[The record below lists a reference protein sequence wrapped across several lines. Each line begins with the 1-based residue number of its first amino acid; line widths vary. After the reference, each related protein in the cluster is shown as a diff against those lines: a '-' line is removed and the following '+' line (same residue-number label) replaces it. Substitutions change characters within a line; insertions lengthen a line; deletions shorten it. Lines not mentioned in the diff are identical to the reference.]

1 MESAAELIHWGCCSN
16 SEFYEGFI
24 TLQYWAVSSCLQ
36 QQGGRVYVVI
46 WEGGDM
52 YLVSSGLFTVYN
64 GLAAYSRP
72 APLLPI
78 CVLLCIKC
86 PHSFY
91 SLSLSAVISPD
102 CPEPGCHLQMV
113 SAPLS
118 THWPWWP
125 PGGAANMGNMTTT
138 YSGHHQWAP
147 PREMLMVMISPG
159 CFWQINSSVYCLHI
173 VPGTKHC
180 CSVVTVLTA
189 VYDHRLVHSAVN
201 QPRKLHKNCVM
212 IVFWKCQNM
221 SWNEG
226 NCPIS
231 WFIIYYNYW

>member
-1 MESAAELIHWGCCSN
+1 MESAAELIYWGCRSN

-52 YLVSSGLFTVYN
+52 YLVWSGLFTVYN
-64 GLAAYSRP
+64 GLAVYSRP

-118 THWPWWP
+118 THWP

-138 YSGHHQWAP
+138 YSRHHQWAP
-147 PREMLMVMISPG
+147 PREMLVMISPG
-159 CFWQINSSVYCLHI
+159 CFWWGAGQINSSVYCLHI

-189 VYDHRLVHSAVN
+189 VSSVWPQVGPLSC
-201 QPRKLHKNCVM
+201 QPTQEASQKLCDESILKMSKYVM
-212 IVFWKCQNM
+212 KWKKLSHFM
-221 SWNEG
+221 
-226 NCPIS
+226 IHH
-231 WFIIYYNYW
+231 FL

>member
-1 MESAAELIHWGCCSN
+1 MESAAELIYWGCRSN
-16 SEFYEGFI
+16 SEFYEGFT

-52 YLVSSGLFTVYN
+52 YLVWSGLFTVYN

-125 PGGAANMGNMTTT
+125 QGVQQIWEIWQLHTVGTTKRNVDGHDFSRLLLVGGRVNKQLCVLSAHCSRHQTLLLSGHSADCSVQCMTTGWST
-138 YSGHHQWAP
+138 QLSTN
-147 PREMLMVMISPG
+147 PG
-159 CFWQINSSVYCLHI
+159 SFTKI
-173 VPGTKHC
+173 V
-180 CSVVTVLTA
+180 
-189 VYDHRLVHSAVN
+189 
-201 QPRKLHKNCVM
+201 
-212 IVFWKCQNM
+212 W
-221 SWNEG
+221 W
-226 NCPIS
+226 
-231 WFIIYYNYW
+231 